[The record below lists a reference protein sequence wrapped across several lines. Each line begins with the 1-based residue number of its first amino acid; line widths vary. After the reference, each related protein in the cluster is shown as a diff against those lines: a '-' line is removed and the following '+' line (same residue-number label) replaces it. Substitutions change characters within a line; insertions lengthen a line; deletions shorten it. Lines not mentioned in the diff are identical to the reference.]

1 MMVAAHRGAGGRA
14 PQEVAVSSTVKP
26 YVNLL
31 DPQWYVDP
39 FDAYRWLRDEQPA
52 YWDPVQ
58 KIWGISRHADILT
71 VENDTKTFS
80 SLDGSRPKTDQGD
93 DTSMINR
100 DDPLHQKQRMVVARR
115 FTPRGVRS
123 HEDRVRDLV
132 TRILD
137 GASAGG
143 GCEAV
148 EDIASRL
155 PAMVICELLG
165 YDFDLWPRVREWS
178 EVTMFQAGQ
187 TPADGTAQDQSG
199 PSIDAIMEFAAETMN
214 VITARRADPRDDLIS
229 VWAHTEVHGQ
239 PWDDGEIL
247 SEALL
252 ILDGGAETTRAVIA
266 GNIVELARRPDE
278 RQKLVDD
285 PGLLGSTAVEEFIR
299 WITPISNMRRT
310 ALVDTELHGQK
321 ISAGDELLLL
331 YGSANRD
338 ERVFDDPDT
347 FDVTRPGN
355 HHVSFGFGTHFC
367 LGASLARLELRVLFE
382 EMVCRFPHWQIVDPE
397 PEIVPATFTRGYG
410 AVQMKF

>member
-1 MMVAAHRGAGGRA
+1 
-14 PQEVAVSSTVKP
+14 VSTTVKP

-31 DPQWYVDP
+31 DPEWYVDP
-39 FDAYRWLRDEQPA
+39 FDAYRWLRDEAPV

-58 KIWGISRHADILT
+58 RLWGISRHADILT
-71 VENDTKTFS
+71 VENDTTRFS
-80 SLDGSRPKTDQGD
+80 SLDGSRPKTDQRD

-132 TRILD
+132 TIILD
-137 GASAGG
+137 EASADG

-148 EDIASRL
+148 AKIASRL

-165 YDFDLWPRVREWS
+165 YDFELWPKVREWS
-178 EVTMFQAGQ
+178 EVTMYQAGQ
-187 TPADGTAQDQSG
+187 TNADGSPADQSG
-199 PSIDAIMEFAAETMN
+199 ASIDAIMDFAGETMK
-214 VITARRADPRDDLIS
+214 VIEARRSDPQDDLIS

-247 SEALL
+247 AEALL
-252 ILDGGAETTRAVIA
+252 VLDGGAETTRAVIA
-266 GNIVELARRPDE
+266 GNLVELARRPDQ
-278 RQKLVDD
+278 RRLLVESPD
-285 PGLLGSTAVEEFIR
+285 LLGSTAVEEFIR

-310 ALVDTELHGQK
+310 ALVDTELHGER
-321 ISAGDELLLL
+321 ITAGDELLLL

-347 FDVTRPGN
+347 YDVTRPGN

-382 EMVCRFPHWQIVDPE
+382 ELVRRFPDWRLVDPQ

-410 AVQMKF
+410 AVHIEF